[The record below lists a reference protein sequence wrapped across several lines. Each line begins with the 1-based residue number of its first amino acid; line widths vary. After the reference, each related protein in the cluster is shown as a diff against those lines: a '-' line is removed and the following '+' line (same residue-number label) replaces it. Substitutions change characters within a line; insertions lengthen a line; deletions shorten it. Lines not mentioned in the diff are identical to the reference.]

1 MKSAF
6 YLFIATALCCALSAC
21 KKDPASQIKALEAA
35 YATSNSDAAADSLVW
50 AYKGAV
56 QAHPEKATEN
66 LQYLTKAATIIF
78 KHQKNALGAI
88 QTVNEGLK
96 KYGQDQNLADPI
108 GLLAQIY
115 FAYQFKTT
123 PDLSRYPDD
132 IDMMR
137 EYLEEN
143 TLWMDSSL
151 ARIDK
156 ELGGA
161 AVIDKSKAEPFL
173 QISESYSIVL
183 EGKNANKQVN
193 ILMKAAGL
201 AKAVGEPN
209 RALRLYYNV
218 AEKLPDHPKAPTA
231 LFMTAFIYE
240 NDVKDLD
247 KAKSTYELFLERYP
261 NDPDYVDD
269 ATQAL
274 KFLGMSP
281 EEIVKQFEQKLQ

>member
-6 YLFIATALCCALSAC
+6 YLSVVTALCFAFSAC
-21 KKDPASQIKALEAA
+21 KKDPAGQIKALEAA
-35 YATSNSDAAADSLVW
+35 YASSNSDAAADSLVW
-50 AYKGAV
+50 AYKDAV
-56 QAHPEKATEN
+56 KAHPEKTAEN
-66 LQYLTKAATIIF
+66 LRYLTNAASIIF
-78 KHQKNALGAI
+78 KHQKNALGAV
-88 QTVNEGLK
+88 QTLNEGLK
-96 KYGQDQNLADPI
+96 KYSQDQNLTDPI
-108 GLLAQIY
+108 GLLAQIFY
-115 FAYQFKTT
+115 AYQFKTT

-132 IDMMR
+132 IDLMR
-137 EYLEEN
+137 ENLEKN
-143 TLWMDSSL
+143 TMWLDSSL

-161 AVIDKSKAEPFL
+161 AVLDKAKAEPFL
-173 QISESYSIVL
+173 QISESYAMVL
-183 EGKNANKQVN
+183 EGKDTNRQVN

-201 AKAVGEPN
+201 AKAVGAPN

-218 AEKLPDHPKAPTA
+218 AEKLPEHPKAPTA

-240 NDVKDLD
+240 NDVKDLE

-274 KFLGMSP
+274 KFLGMPP
-281 EEIVKQFEQKLQ
+281 EEIIKQFEQKTQ